1 MNADSS
7 TSDRIGVNGVQ
18 LAYTLCGQGAAVVFL
33 HGWMC
38 NRTFWRRQYQELAS
52 RNYRCLAIDFR
63 GHGDSEA
70 PPAGYS
76 IQQLSG
82 DVGATMASLGLERAV
97 IVGHSMGGMVAQ
109 HFCLEQPEQT
119 AALVLVATIAS
130 DPGDRLI
137 SKRIASDAC
146 PMGFPRAFDR
156 HFDAWFAPGTPK
168 SVRRWVKTQMR
179 STPEDLG
186 RALVGAY
193 SRFDLTRRL
202 GEIQRPTLVIGTR
215 SDDSAPP
222 GQSRRLAEL
231 IPGAQ
236 LALIEDCGH
245 FPMLEKPQQLSRK
258 LLPFLKAQAGSAR
271 IDHVPRPLP
280 SGARFPGRSPGSPE
294 ALYGAQTQRALDN
307 FPLAGERSIGDYPAL
322 VEALLRIKW
331 AAAEANRTEGFLDG
345 EVAGAIVRGAREL
358 IGQQAFHHFPI
369 HRLHGGGGTSANM
382 NANEVLANR
391 AEELLGGRRGQYRQV
406 HPNDH
411 VNLHQSTNDVYPTAC
426 RMAVIASWPW
436 LAEALEQLG
445 QVLRTKASQF
455 QDEPRVART
464 CLQDA
469 VAVTFGDLFGGY
481 EAGLA
486 RAADRIARE
495 VEELHAV
502 NLGGTI
508 VGRPQDAPEGYR
520 REILPSLRVVSGD
533 PAYRSAPNLFDAA
546 QNPDGLV
553 AVSSGLD
560 LLARVLIK
568 AAKDLRLLSSGPEA
582 GLGEIRLPAVQPGS
596 SIMPGKVNPV
606 IPEFVIQCCFQVLG
620 NHAASAGVLD
630 HGELDLNVWESV
642 LLFNVLD
649 SMRLLA
655 NAAHT
660 LAERCLEEVT
670 VVRERNQRNAA
681 SIIPLLTD
689 LMKARGY
696 SEVGRVCREAGG
708 DLQKMRQLLKKEGW
722 I

>member
-1 MNADSS
+1 M
-7 TSDRIGVNGVQ
+7 
-18 LAYTLCGQGAAVVFL
+18 
-33 HGWMC
+33 
-38 NRTFWRRQYQELAS
+38 
-52 RNYRCLAIDFR
+52 
-63 GHGDSEA
+63 
-70 PPAGYS
+70 
-76 IQQLSG
+76 
-82 DVGATMASLGLERAV
+82 
-97 IVGHSMGGMVAQ
+97 AQ
-109 HFCLEQPEQT
+109 HFCLERPERT
-119 AALVLVATIAS
+119 VALVLVATIAS

-146 PMGFPRAFDR
+146 QMGFPGAFDR
-156 HFDAWFAPGTPK
+156 HFGAWFAPGAPEP
-168 SVRRWVKTQMR
+168 VRRWVKTQMR

-236 LALIEDCGH
+236 LSLIEDCGH
-245 FPMLEKPQQLSRK
+245 FPMLEKPGTVEPGAAA
-258 LLPFLKAQAGSAR
+258 LPGIAGRLPRGLTMPSGPCRVEHDFLGEVQ
-271 IDHVPRPLP
+271 VPRK
-280 SGARFPGRSPGSPE
+280 

-322 VEALLRIKW
+322 VESLLRIKW
-331 AAAEANRTEGFLDG
+331 AAAEANRTGEFLDG
-345 EVAGAIVRGAREL
+345 QVAGAIVQGALEL
-358 IGQQAFHHFPI
+358 INQQDCRHFPI
-369 HRLHGGGGTSANM
+369 HRFHGGGGTSANM

-391 AEELLGGRRGQYRQV
+391 AEELLGGRRGQYRRV

-436 LAEALEQLG
+436 LAEALERLG

-481 EAGLA
+481 EAALA
-486 RAADRIARE
+486 RAADRIARD

-508 VGRPQDAPEGYR
+508 VGRLQDAPEGYR
-520 REILPSLRVVSGD
+520 QHILPNLRVVSAD
-533 PAYRSAPNLFDAA
+533 PAYRSAANLFDAA
-546 QNPDGLV
+546 QNPDGMV
-553 AVSSGLD
+553 AVSSGLE

-568 AAKDLRLLSSGPEA
+568 TAKDLRLLSSGPEA

-620 NHAASAGVLD
+620 NHTASAGVLD
-630 HGELDLNVWESV
+630 HGELDLNIWESV

-655 NAAHT
+655 NAAST
-660 LAERCLEEVT
+660 LAERCLEEVA
-670 VVRERNQRNAA
+670 VVGERNRRNVA
-681 SIIPLLTD
+681 SIIPLLTE

-696 SEVGRVCREAGG
+696 SEVSRVCREAGETRG
-708 DLQKMRQLLKKEGW
+708 KSDDC
-722 I
+722 